1 MDLFHQNIFKEFDRL
16 YKIDE
21 AERAGSVP
29 QESRINA
36 IHRDSGRFLYMISR
50 ASRAKRILE
59 IGTSQGVSTMWFGWA
74 ALENQGKVITIEINP
89 ERAKAAQENF
99 HRVGLS
105 EVITVMVGD
114 AKQIISTLTPPFDI
128 ILIDTT
134 KADYC
139 DYLRLVA
146 PLLRVGGMVLAD
158 NAISHAGQLQEYFA
172 LLEKMKFQSI
182 VIPTGAGLEFSI
194 KTEG

>member
-99 HRVGLS
+99 RRVGLS